1 MNIGEKIKRL
11 RTQKMMT
18 QSELAG
24 DQITRNMLSL
34 LEKGKAVPSVQTLV
48 YLAERLGVSAGYLL
62 ADEQEEG
69 LFLKS
74 DKLFEI
80 RLAYEQKRYGICLDL
95 CQSLERAGGK
105 DAELSLIMAECSLEQ
120 AKEELYY
127 DNVRGACARFDDA
140 VQYAFETMYPTD
152 TIKATVWLYF
162 EYLGE
167 ISPSIG
173 SENLD
178 MRAFDAESAKCLSF
192 GDPFCRY
199 LTALRLADAGESV
212 ERYLAFAY
220 EKTPMLAKHVSARV
234 HMRAGDFQLAS
245 GELGEI
251 LRADEWVAGVVL
263 YHVFEDLESC
273 CRQLGNQKAARQYA
287 EARVEQFE
295 KLMS

>member
-1 MNIGEKIKRL
+1 MN
-11 RTQKMMT
+11 
-18 QSELAG
+18 
-24 DQITRNMLSL
+24 
-34 LEKGKAVPSVQTLV
+34 
-48 YLAERLGVSAGYLL
+48 LL

-74 DKLFEI
+74 EKLHEI

-95 CQSLERAGGK
+95 CRELERAGGK
-105 DAELSLIMAECSLEQ
+105 DAELSLIMAECALERG
-120 AKEELYY
+120 KEELYY
-127 DNVRGACARFDDA
+127 DRVRTACLCFDEA
-140 VQYAFETMYPTD
+140 AQYASETVYHTES
-152 TIKATVWLYF
+152 IEATVWLYF
-162 EYLGE
+162 EYLSE

-178 MRAFDAESAKCLSF
+178 AGNFDAESAKYLSF

-199 LTALRLADAGESV
+199 LTALWLADRGESV

-234 HMRAGDFQLAS
+234 HMRAGDFELAS

-251 LRADEWVAGVVL
+251 LRGDEWIWGVVL
-263 YHVFEDLESC
+263 YHVFEDLETC
-273 CRQLGNQKAARQYA
+273 CRQLNNQKAARQYA